1 MDAVSATGDSEFLSA
16 DEIARAERFL
26 MEQDRARFI
35 SCRAALRRVLAGLLG
50 SHPAVVE
57 FEYSPFGKPAL
68 AGQHRAE
75 VHFNVSH
82 SQDLAVIAASR
93 RHAVGIDVEQLRPD
107 FASEDIARRFFSP
120 SEREAL
126 AQLPAEVR
134 VDAFFRCWTRKEAF
148 VKAIGEGLSFPL
160 DAFEVTLGPNQ
171 PPRLLRVGADPAAAS
186 TWSLHDLPVPSG
198 FVAALAIA
206 GRVDRIVSRTD
217 FI

>member
-1 MDAVSATGDSEFLSA
+1 
-16 DEIARAERFL
+16 

-82 SQDLAVIAASR
+82 SHDLALIAASR
-93 RHAVGIDVEQLRPD
+93 GHAVGIDVEQLRPD

-120 SEREAL
+120 SERDAL
-126 AQLPAEVR
+126 AQLPAEMR

-148 VKAIGEGLSFPL
+148 VKAIGEGLSYPL
-160 DAFEVTLGPNQ
+160 DKFDVSVTPEE
-171 PPRLLRVGADPAAAS
+171 PPRLLRVGVGDGAAAAAS
-186 TWSLHDLPVPSG
+186 WSLHDVPVPSG